1 MSENVRVLFTYKEK
15 NDGMERKKE
24 KKWRIG
30 ESWIRSWRWRP
41 FNVLARLSPMF
52 AFSFMPLR
60 HENYSPP
67 PPSPVHA
74 FTFSFILAIISTQ
87 FSLPLFPFFLS
98 FFFTYALLKCWKLYS
113 VRFRAVRNATVFVS
127 ETLFL
132 INSPSRWNLL
142 LTFQQFIESIRG
154 IVSLF
159 LSSHRHVTF
168 THFPRAQY
176 VFISSLALTSLVREP
191 LQSPSLS
198 VLFTF
203 IFHFLGSCFL
213 FLSFFLQGD
222 GTHFPSST
230 LDFSFFLFNSPSPLL
245 LPPLPHFFHFHNS
258 CRWKLRGR
266 CNIKYAVYPC
276 LESSIYIY
284 IYFRTIQFLSSV
296 QSSRVSFF

>member
-1 MSENVRVLFTYKEK
+1 M
-15 NDGMERKKE
+15 
-24 KKWRIG
+24 
-30 ESWIRSWRWRP
+30 
-41 FNVLARLSPMF
+41 
-52 AFSFMPLR
+52 
-60 HENYSPP
+60 
-67 PPSPVHA
+67 
-74 FTFSFILAIISTQ
+74 
-87 FSLPLFPFFLS
+87 
-98 FFFTYALLKCWKLYS
+98 
-113 VRFRAVRNATVFVS
+113 
-127 ETLFL
+127 
-132 INSPSRWNLL
+132 
-142 LTFQQFIESIRG
+142 
-154 IVSLF
+154 F

-284 IYFRTIQFLSSV
+284 ILSYDTISLQCPIFSRFFFLTFFLFCFV
-296 QSSRVSFF
+296 FCFVFFFQSQLMAIELWNETLEGDDDDNVIAAYWNPCSTVICPFHFDYDR

>member
-1 MSENVRVLFTYKEK
+1 MLKIIFCPIPSSAKRNSFCKRDF
-15 NDGMERKKE
+15 
-24 KKWRIG
+24 I
-30 ESWIRSWRWRP
+30 
-41 FNVLARLSPMF
+41 FNKLSVEMKSSNFPT
-52 AFSFMPLR
+52 LR
-60 HENYSPP
+60 
-67 PPSPVHA
+67 
-74 FTFSFILAIISTQ
+74 
-87 FSLPLFPFFLS
+87 
-98 FFFTYALLKCWKLYS
+98 
-113 VRFRAVRNATVFVS
+113 
-127 ETLFL
+127 
-132 INSPSRWNLL
+132 
-142 LTFQQFIESIRG
+142 FIESIRG

-230 LDFSFFLFNSPSPLL
+230 LDFSFFLFNSPPPLL

-284 IYFRTIQFLSSV
+284 IYTFVRYNFSPVSNLLAFLFFNFFPFLFCFLFCFFF
-296 QSSRVSFF
+296 QSQLMAIDLWNETLEGDDDDNVIAAYWNPCSTVICPFHFDYDR